1 MNANI
6 EIERRSTTSLLIKNV
21 ETLITF
27 RREIN
32 YEVVQLKR
40 YVYNNDII
48 FNVDHYIQDY
58 DTIQILLYN
67 VSEMYNINS
76 RQLTAHFGLSVQG
89 DLRLKYITEISY
101 MMNEDEYDEYLIEER
116 NKNIDSILK

>member
-1 MNANI
+1 LNANI

-76 RQLTAHFGLSVQG
+76 RQLTAHFGL
-89 DLRLKYITEISY
+89 
-101 MMNEDEYDEYLIEER
+101 
-116 NKNIDSILK
+116 

>member
-1 MNANI
+1 LNANI